1 MKRLMIALL
10 ATTVSISVLSVPNKA
25 RAEDGAVAAGVAGG
39 LLGGLFLGSAL
50 APRPYY
56 RPAPSTR
63 NPSRFMTNRPSVAI
77 GGGGNRIGMTIVASG
92 AANGFGFAIELTK
105 QTLAQ

>member
-56 RPAPSTR
+56 RPAPVYEEPEPVYDEPPVR
-63 NPSRFMTNRPSVAI
+63 CYWRRGEPYWDDYRGIWRRERV
-77 GGGGNRIGMTIVASG
+77 RVCD
-92 AANGFGFAIELTK
+92 
-105 QTLAQ
+105 